1 MFAYRVI
8 SSVLIFA
15 LAAGSVAAQE
25 ISSDRSMWQKM
36 AAALH
41 PGTSVQ
47 VRLKDG
53 NRIRG
58 MIVTS
63 SEESFVIKP
72 ATRIAVP
79 PVSVAF
85 SNVESIEP
93 WREGLPPGVKVLLGV
108 GTGVG
113 LTMLVG
119 LIALA
124 AALD

>member
-1 MFAYRVI
+1 MFAYRII
-8 SSVLIFA
+8 SSVLIVV

-25 ISSDRSMWQKM
+25 ISSDRLMWQKM

-47 VRLKDG
+47 VRLKDRS
-53 NRIRG
+53 RIRG

-63 SEESFVIKP
+63 SDESFVIKP
-72 ATRIAVP
+72 ATRIAVQ
-79 PVSVAF
+79 PVSVDF

-93 WREGLPPGVKVLLGV
+93 WREGMPPGVKVLLGV

-113 LTMLVG
+113 LTMLVAF
-119 LIALA
+119 IALA
-124 AALD
+124 AAWD